1 MRAAERPHAFLGVT
15 EQSLAAIVR
24 TMGNKDVHIILRGA
38 STGPNYK
45 SEYVKAAAAAAEK
58 ARPDSHPSIMIDC
71 SHGNSSKNH
80 NNQPIVLDDICEQIK
95 AGERS
100 IVGVMIGSH
109 INAGR
114 QDIPPEGPQGLKY
127 GVSITDACIN
137 WAAMVPMLDKLNE
150 AVKERRQNRLHAQL
164 AAKIQE

>member
-1 MRAAERPHAFLGVT
+1 VTIAVDAMRAAERPHAFLGVT

-24 TMGNKDVHIILRGA
+24 TTGNKDVHILA
-38 STGPNYK
+38 L
-45 SEYVKAAAAAAEK
+45 
-58 ARPDSHPSIMIDC
+58 DLIMIDC
-71 SHGNSSKNH
+71 SHGNPSKNH